1 MANGFL
7 SGKYDKS
14 SKFDQATDYRNVMPQ
29 FKAEN
34 IDKNQALLNLLYRTA
49 TQKNATAAQISLAW
63 MMNKKEYIVPI
74 PGTTKLERLA
84 ENLDATEIEL
94 SAQEVKELDNALN
107 NMEMSDVFGGTK
119 MSKKCS

>member
-1 MANGFL
+1 
-7 SGKYDKS
+7 
-14 SKFDQATDYRNVMPQ
+14 
-29 FKAEN
+29 
-34 IDKNQALLNLLYRTA
+34 
-49 TQKNATAAQISLAW
+49 

-84 ENLDATEIEL
+84 ENLDAEGIGL